1 MATAK
6 SNNSVGAIQSRVNG
20 LVIMVPPMA
29 RGMIGRFATRGEN
42 ELVFVKPKG
51 VRPADAPNGEN
62 NAKPVTV
69 ESLTISGDVKPTDL
83 A

>member
-1 MATAK
+1 MPH
-6 SNNSVGAIQSRVNG
+6 IQSRVNG
-20 LVIMVPPMA
+20 LIVNIPA
-29 RGMIGRFATRGEN
+29 QAKGLLGRFATRGDN

-51 VRPADAPNGEN
+51 VTPADAKTGEN

-69 ESLTISGDVKPTDL
+69 ESLTIDPNTEPSDL

>member
-1 MATAK
+1 MPH
-6 SNNSVGAIQSRVNG
+6 IQSRVNG
-20 LVIMVPPMA
+20 LIVNIPA
-29 RGMIGRFATRGEN
+29 QAKGLLGRFATRGDN

-51 VRPADAPNGEN
+51 VIPADSKTGEN

-69 ESLTISGDVKPTDL
+69 ESLTIGSDTPAADL